1 MQTNTNNI
9 NKTWALL
16 QTTGGKDEPNIVFMW
31 KSSFFLRTS
40 NGNTTS
46 KLKDAQMLLREIS
59 WTKVFDDST
68 SSVQYFSCIQD
79 DN

>member
-1 MQTNTNNI
+1 MQTNNI
-9 NKTWALL
+9 NKIWALL

-46 KLKDAQMLLREIS
+46 KLIVFIVIVIKDAQML
-59 WTKVFDDST
+59 
-68 SSVQYFSCIQD
+68 
-79 DN
+79 